1 MDIWIIAT
9 AVLAGGIVG
18 ALVMYAVLSRPAAAT
33 QAELAAATARA
44 ERLAE
49 EAEDLRER
57 AADDQDVLRALAPL
71 RSGLDTMA
79 RQVQELERERVAQF
93 ATLDEHLRHSGEAS
107 ARLLKETAGLSSALR
122 STSARGHWGEVELR
136 RVVEAAGMLRHV
148 DFSEQSAVASGSRPD
163 MVVTLP
169 GGRSIPLDAKVPF
182 DAYLEAEGLEGS
194 DELTERRR
202 AELLSEHAKR
212 LRAHVDDLAKRNYHG
227 QLGADVTVLF
237 IPSESL
243 LGAALTAD
251 AGLLEYA
258 LRKGIAPTSPASLLA
273 LLRAVAAVWERAEI
287 SERAAE
293 LLVLGR
299 TLYER
304 LGTVAGHLGTLGRS
318 LTSSVTA
325 YNKAVASFETRLL
338 VTAREFEALDVPL
351 EQVPEIDANAREF
364 TRAELTG

>member
-1 MDIWIIAT
+1 MIAT

-18 ALVMYAVLSRPAAAT
+18 ALVMYALLARPS
-33 QAELAAATARA
+33 AETRAQLAAATARA

-71 RSGLDTMA
+71 RSGLDAMA
-79 RQVQELERERVAQF
+79 RQVTDLERERVAQF
-93 ATLDEHLRHSGEAS
+93 ATLDEHLRHTGRAS
-107 ARLLKETAGLSSALR
+107 ELLRKETAGLASALR

-136 RVVEAAGMLRHV
+136 RVVEAAGMLRRV
-148 DFSEQSAVASGSRPD
+148 DFHEQTAVASGSRPD
-163 MVVTLP
+163 MTVTLP

-182 DAYLEAEGLEGS
+182 DAYLAAEALEGS
-194 DELTERRR
+194 DAEVEARR
-202 AELLSEHAKR
+202 AELLAEHSRR
-212 LRAHVDDLAKRNYHG
+212 LRAHVDELARRNYHG

-251 AGLLEYA
+251 PGLLEHA

-293 LLVLGR
+293 LLVMGR

-304 LGTVAGHLGTLGRS
+304 LGTVAGHLGAVGKS
-318 LTSSVTA
+318 LTASVAA

-338 VTAREFEALDVPL
+338 VTAREFDALDVPL
-351 EQVPEIDANAREF
+351 ERIAEVDANAREF
-364 TRAELTG
+364 TRAELTA